1 MSPNQS
7 VLIVSGQN
15 SQFEELIPI
24 MEKFNLDVFRLR
36 YILDVREHLNS
47 GTPNLILTDI
57 LIDNK
62 DAIDLISDI
71 HRIREDELAS
81 IVVFSE
87 RKEHYVEVTALNAGA
102 DDFLVKPVN
111 KRVFES
117 RLNAWLRHLEIRS
130 NRQNKVR
137 GRGDVILDEEKFSA
151 YVKNTEVLLQRKEF
165 EIMSLLISKPKKV
178 FSREE
183 IKESVWVDVQNV
195 RNRTIDVHIRNLRSK
210 IGSKYIKTYK
220 GIGYSYDS

>member
-1 MSPNQS
+1 MPLNQS
-7 VLIVSGQN
+7 VLIVTGQN
-15 SQFEELIPI
+15 TQFDELIPI
-24 MEKFNLDVFRLR
+24 MEKLKLDVFTVNSS
-36 YILDVREHLNS
+36 LDALDHLNS
-47 GTPNLILTDI
+47 ATPNLILTDI

-117 RLNAWLRHLEIRS
+117 RLNAWLRHLESRTD
-130 NRQNKVR
+130 RQNRVK
-137 GRGDVILDEEKFSA
+137 GIGDVALDEEKFSA

>member
-1 MSPNQS
+1 MSLKQS
-7 VLIVSGQN
+7 VLIVAGQN
-15 SQFEELIPI
+15 SQFEEFIPI
-24 MEKFNLDVFRLR
+24 LKKLNLDVFTVNSS
-36 YILDVREHLNS
+36 LDALEHLS
-47 GTPNLILTDI
+47 SIAPNLILTDI

-117 RLNAWLRHLEIRS
+117 RLNAWLRHLQIRTS
-130 NRQNKVR
+130 RQKNYK
-137 GRGDVILDEEKFSA
+137 GRGDVLLDEEKFSA
-151 YVKNTEVLLQRKEF
+151 YVKNKEILLQRKEF

-178 FSREE
+178 FSRDE
-183 IKESVWVDVQNV
+183 IKESVWIDVQNV

-210 IGSKYIKTYK
+210 IGSNYIKTYK

>member
-24 MEKFNLDVFRLR
+24 MEKFKLDVFTVSSS
-36 YILDVREHLNS
+36 LDALEHLNS

>member
-1 MSPNQS
+1 MAQNQS
-7 VLIVSGQN
+7 VLIVAGKN
-15 SQFEELIPI
+15 SQFNDLIPI
-24 MEKFNLDVFRLR
+24 IRKFDLDVFTVDSS
-36 YILDVREHLNS
+36 LDALDHLSS

-71 HRIREDELAS
+71 HRIVENESAS

-87 RKEHYVEVTALNAGA
+87 RKEHYVEVAVLNAGA

-117 RLNAWLRHLEIRS
+117 RLNAWLRHQIIRS
-130 NRQNKVR
+130 GPQNKVK
-137 GRGDVILDEEKFSA
+137 GQGEVSLDEEKFSA
-151 YVKNTEVLLQRKEF
+151 YVKNTEIVLQRKEF

-178 FSREE
+178 FSRDE
-183 IKESVWVDVQNV
+183 IKESVWIDVQNV

>member
-1 MSPNQS
+1 MASNHS

-15 SQFEELIPI
+15 SQFDELIPI
-24 MEKFNLDVFRLR
+24 LEKFRLEVFTVNSSLEA
-36 YILDVREHLNS
+36 IECLSS
-47 GTPNLILTDI
+47 GTPSLILTDI

-71 HRIREDELAS
+71 HRIREDELCS

-87 RKEHYVEVTALNAGA
+87 RRENYVEVTALNAGA

-117 RLNAWLRHLEIRS
+117 RLNAWMRHLETRS
-130 NRQNKVR
+130 SRQNKVK
-137 GRGDVILDEEKFSA
+137 GRGDVVLDEEKFSA
-151 YVKNTEVLLQRKEF
+151 YVKNTEILLQRKEF

-178 FSREE
+178 FSRDE

-220 GIGYSYDS
+220 GIGYSYDT